1 MDRRIHEFRE
11 AVLGC
16 LRSVNDS
23 RMKKI
28 LPTEQLESQLYSCD
42 PTILEGRIYEL
53 LNLFSGYIMGK
64 ELPKNQNVYI
74 EQATVY
80 VQEHYM
86 DPGLSLSQAAEVF
99 NLSYTYLAHIFKA
112 EMGCSF
118 MDYVRKVRICLL
130 YTSFMTRSG
139 NCFLP
144 STIS

>member
-1 MDRRIHEFRE
+1 
-11 AVLGC
+11 
-16 LRSVNDS
+16 
-23 RMKKI
+23 
-28 LPTEQLESQLYSCD
+28 
-42 PTILEGRIYEL
+42 
-53 LNLFSGYIMGK
+53 MGK

-118 MDYVRKVRICLL
+118 MDYVRKVRIEKVVRLL
-130 YTSFMTRSG
+130 AVSPKNISELAHDVGYSDINAFNRNFKKVMLMT
-139 NCFLP
+139 P
-144 STIS
+144 SEYRKMVYSVKAEE